1 MLAIAAAARDRSGGH
16 PLWHLLI
23 VAAGAVLVFVVIKA
37 KELWDRHERPQRS
50 RWSAPTVPILA
61 LALLSAAS
69 GAIHSAVSA
78 EHFQEAF
85 IYGAFFLAA
94 STSQAAWAALLVYRP
109 TRTLLIAGAVGNATT
124 IILWTLTRTV
134 GLPFGPQPWQPETIG
149 TLDVTS
155 TLLELAIVLG
165 SAALLVRKATLTA
178 PDTVTQRL
186 ETIRAQ
192 HPTFALEPGLRN
204 PRARS
209 GGEANGEC
217 VRGSEEAADDAGAG
231 GLGVEAKVVQAL
243 EYCVE
248 REAGFHAGKVNAETH
263 VWPGS
268 ERDVRR
274 GRAVNVEAVRLDVVP
289 FVAVGRS
296 EEHVESSTGRDVEA
310 GELRVPDALA
320 RDQY

>member
-1 MLAIAAAARDRSGGH
+1 MIAIAAAARDRSSGH

-23 VAAGAVLVFVVIKA
+23 VAAGSVLVFVAILA
-37 KELWDRHERPQRS
+37 KEHCERDDRPRRS
-50 RWSAPTVPILA
+50 PWSPPTVPILA

-78 EHFQEAF
+78 EHFQEAL

-109 TRTLLIAGAVGNATT
+109 TRSLLIAGAIGNAAT

-165 SAALLVRKATLTA
+165 VATLLVRKITLTT

-186 ETIRAQ
+186 DTIRAR
-192 HPTFALEPGLRN
+192 HPTFALRN
-204 PRARS
+204 ERVCS
-209 GGEANGEC
+209 GGEANREC
-217 VRGSEEAADDAGAG
+217 VRGSEEAADDAGPG
-231 GLGVEAKVVQAL
+231 CLGVEAKVAQAL

-248 REAGFHAGKVNAETH
+248 REAGFHAGEVYAETH
-263 VWPGS
+263 VWSGS
-268 ERDVRR
+268 E
-274 GRAVNVEAVRLDVVP
+274 
-289 FVAVGRS
+289 
-296 EEHVESSTGRDVEA
+296 
-310 GELRVPDALA
+310 
-320 RDQY
+320 